1 MHFKIL
7 ETKGNK
13 APDSETSRGK
23 EIVKSRAEIAEM
35 ESQRTM
41 KTIHEWWVLWKY
53 KALAKQTKEKQD
65 QK

>member
-13 APDSETSRGK
+13 APDPETSRGK

-41 KTIHEWWVLWKY
+41 KTIHE
-53 KALAKQTKEKQD
+53 
-65 QK
+65 